1 MFSHIC
7 RLSLVLPPGVWRLAT
22 NGSSRPAAPKPPRA
36 LDGVWHLA
44 VVANF
49 LSRTVQHV
57 FQPQENSCANIV
69 CASVFFTHLCW
80 ESAVFLSCVFV
91 SFQPINISSEKMPL
105 EIEYSP
111 ISLGKLR
118 IWTSLYQ
125 SLKMMKSLGR
135 LHKSLN
141 RLA

>member
-7 RLSLVLPPGVWRLAT
+7 RLPLVLPPGVWWLAT
-22 NGSSRPAAPKPPRA
+22 DGSSHLAAPKPPRA
-36 LDGVWHLA
+36 LDGVWRLA

-49 LSRTVQHV
+49 LSGTVQHV
-57 FQPQENSCANIV
+57 FRPQENSCANIV
-69 CASVFFTHLCW
+69 CASVFFTHPCW

-125 SLKMMKSLGR
+125 SLKMMKSLGM